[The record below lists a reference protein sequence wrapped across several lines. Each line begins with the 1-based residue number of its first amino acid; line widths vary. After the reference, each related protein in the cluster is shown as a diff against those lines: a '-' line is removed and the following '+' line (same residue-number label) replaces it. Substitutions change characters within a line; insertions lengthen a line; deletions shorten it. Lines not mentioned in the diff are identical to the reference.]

1 MDYRLHKTSS
11 GYELHNGPDNTKN
24 IGNAALAITAVTLLL
39 SIVFNREGSLDSV
52 ISGNIAMTV
61 LFTLNMVS
69 LVAAIVSFIILLYKH
84 SSTRIAKLPD
94 ASEYSLL
101 ANIEGKDDE
110 VSHILEH
117 LAGIYLS
124 DLTKKEKKTEER
136 KYRLT
141 IPSLLGR

>member
-1 MDYRLHKTSS
+1 
-11 GYELHNGPDNTKN
+11 
-24 IGNAALAITAVTLLL
+24 
-39 SIVFNREGSLDSV
+39 
-52 ISGNIAMTV
+52 MTV